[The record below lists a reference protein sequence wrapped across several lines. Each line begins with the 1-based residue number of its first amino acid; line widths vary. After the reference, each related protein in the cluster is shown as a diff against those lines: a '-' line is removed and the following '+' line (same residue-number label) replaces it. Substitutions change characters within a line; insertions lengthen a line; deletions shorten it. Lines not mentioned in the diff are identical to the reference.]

1 MADISNPSTASAKSY
16 SDFGALGE
24 LRGKAQRNEKGALR
38 ESAEQFEGL
47 FIQMMLK
54 SMRDASNVM
63 KTDMFKS
70 NAMETFEG
78 MYDKELSMSMAKR
91 NALGFADV
99 VVKQLSQQQSTP
111 STADLLAAKQH
122 GLSLVP
128 AGMPLNKPVM
138 PMPLKAT
145 ETVPMPL
152 PSRSLKPLSM
162 RQAMPLTPPSGV
174 NHE

>member
-1 MADISNPSTASAKSY
+1 MADISNPTTASAKSY

-99 VVKQLSQQQSTP
+99 VVRQLSQTQVSP
-111 STADLLAAKQH
+111 STADLLAQRQTVN
-122 GLSLVP
+122 SLVAP
-128 AGMPLNKPVM
+128 AMPLHKPVLPM
-138 PMPLKAT
+138 SLQQPVQTAMPLERQT
-145 ETVPMPL
+145 
-152 PSRSLKPLSM
+152 LKPLRLNQS
-162 RQAMPLTPPSGV
+162 MPLTPVRNEP
-174 NHE
+174 

>member
-24 LRGKAQRNEKGALR
+24 LRGKAQRNDKGALR
-38 ESAEQFEGL
+38 ESAEQFEAL

-99 VVKQLSQQQSTP
+99 VVRQLSQTQASA
-111 STADLLAAKQH
+111 STADLLAQRQNVN
-122 GLSLVP
+122 SLVTP
-128 AGMPLNKPVM
+128 AMPLHKPVLPM
-138 PMPLKAT
+138 SLQQPVQTAMPL
-145 ETVPMPL
+145 ERP
-152 PSRSLKPLSM
+152 SLKPLRLNQSL
-162 RQAMPLTPPSGV
+162 PLAPVRNEP
-174 NHE
+174 

>member
-1 MADISNPSTASAKSY
+1 MADITNPSSAAKSY

-24 LRGKAQRNEKGALR
+24 LRGKAQRNDKTALR
-38 ESAEQFEGL
+38 ESAEQFEAL

-54 SMRDASNVM
+54 SMCEANNVL
-63 KTDMFKS
+63 KSDMFQS
-70 NAMETFEG
+70 NALETFQG

-99 VVKQLSQQQSTP
+99 VVKQLSQQQTAP
-111 STADLLAAKQH
+111 STADLLASKQQ
-122 GLSLVP
+122 GMPLVS

-138 PMPLKAT
+138 PIPLKTT
-145 ETVPMPL
+145 EALPIPL
-152 PSRSLKPLSM
+152 PRQTLKPLSM
-162 RQAMPLTPPSGV
+162 RPAMPLTPPNGV

>member
-99 VVKQLSQQQSTP
+99 VVRQLSQTQASP
-111 STADLLAAKQH
+111 STADLLAQRQNVN
-122 GLSLVP
+122 SLVAP
-128 AGMPLNKPVM
+128 AMSLHKPVLPMSLQQPAQAAMPLERQ
-138 PMPLKAT
+138 T
-145 ETVPMPL
+145 
-152 PSRSLKPLSM
+152 LKPLRLNTS
-162 RQAMPLTPPSGV
+162 MPLAPVRNEP
-174 NHE
+174 

>member
-1 MADISNPSTASAKSY
+1 MADITNPSTAAKSY

-24 LRGKAQRNEKGALR
+24 LRGKAQRNDKTALR
-38 ESAEQFEGL
+38 ESAEQFEAL

-54 SMRDASNVM
+54 SMREANNVL
-63 KTDMFKS
+63 KSDMFQS
-70 NAMETFEG
+70 NALETFQG

-128 AGMPLNKPVM
+128 AGMPLHKPVL
-138 PMPLKAT
+138 PMSLTPVEQT
-145 ETVPMPL
+145 PMPL
-152 PSRSLKPLSM
+152 PKQTLKPLPM
-162 RQAMPLTPPSGV
+162 NKTMPLSPVRNEP
-174 NHE
+174 

>member
-99 VVKQLSQQQSTP
+99 VVRQLSQTQASP
-111 STADLLAAKQH
+111 STADLLAQRQTVN
-122 GLSLVP
+122 SLVTH
-128 AGMPLNKPVM
+128 AMPLHKPVLPM
-138 PMPLKAT
+138 SLQQPVQTAMPLERQT
-145 ETVPMPL
+145 
-152 PSRSLKPLSM
+152 LKPLRLNQS
-162 RQAMPLTPPSGV
+162 MPLTPVRNEP
-174 NHE
+174 

>member
-1 MADISNPSTASAKSY
+1 MADISNPSTTGAKSY

-24 LRGKAQRNEKGALR
+24 LRGKAQRNDKGALR

-99 VVKQLSQQQSTP
+99 VVRQLSQTQASP
-111 STADLLAAKQH
+111 STAELLAQRQNVN
-122 GLSLVP
+122 SLVAP
-128 AGMPLNKPVM
+128 AMPLHKPVLPM
-138 PMPLKAT
+138 SLQQPAQAAMPLERQT
-145 ETVPMPL
+145 
-152 PSRSLKPLSM
+152 LKPLRLNTS
-162 RQAMPLTPPSGV
+162 MPLAPVRNEP
-174 NHE
+174 

>member
-99 VVKQLSQQQSTP
+99 VVRQLSQTQASP
-111 STADLLAAKQH
+111 STADLLAQRQTVN
-122 GLSLVP
+122 SLAAP
-128 AGMPLNKPVM
+128 AMPLHKPVLPM
-138 PMPLKAT
+138 SLQQPVQTAMPLERQT
-145 ETVPMPL
+145 
-152 PSRSLKPLSM
+152 LKPLRLNQS
-162 RQAMPLTPPSGV
+162 MPLTPVRNEP
-174 NHE
+174 